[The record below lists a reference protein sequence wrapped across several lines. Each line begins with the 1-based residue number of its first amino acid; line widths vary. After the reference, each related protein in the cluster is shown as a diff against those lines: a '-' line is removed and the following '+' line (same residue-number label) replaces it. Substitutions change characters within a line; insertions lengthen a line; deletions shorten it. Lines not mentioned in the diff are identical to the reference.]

1 MEKEKDVETLL
12 KDLANYKV
20 QMAAKDSA
28 YSQLLLKLE
37 HYQKSSEELSILLK
51 KSEVERDVY
60 CEDCREART
69 RIHELE
75 AKVKEMTDELLET
88 GKIREKLTHVLSELK
103 STEEEILGME
113 TQLATAREVNLK
125 ALAEAELMA
134 TAANM
139 EKKRSEELV
148 KHVAELNEAILVS
161 KLASIE
167 AEKEKCM
174 VLSDK
179 DARLES
185 AMEMAAQAQEQV
197 EDMKKR
203 LEIMQELENQ
213 LLAKSVLVDS
223 LQAELNQ
230 ASELL
235 SSSNKTVSDAVKDL
249 NQLNADLIVKERDN
263 SDHTFYFGALETELN
278 QLEAE
283 LKNENEEASHLSR
296 NMEILMD
303 ELQEAKTKIYEIK
316 EREKEAQIEIAVLK
330 SELHKGRSE
339 LSAAEARTGSVKPGL
354 YLAVQQLAV
363 EAEAAERE
371 NQRLKGLDRVT
382 EESEDFGLMHTD
394 QHEKYSCQ
402 DVDAFQK
409 NESNAESVKRRN
421 ENDGNITI
429 SLEEYEFLI
438 RKAEKAGEFLR
449 RESSNMSITSITSE
463 NKYESQLLKKELE
476 IAIVKNRELRTRLEQ
491 AVTRAEAAEKAK
503 TILEDQQKRRQEQ
516 KQRIK
521 AAIVGLHEESTSR
534 EFSSSTYGS
543 APKEYQPLGKVL
555 NMKF

>member
-12 KDLANYKV
+12 KDLANYKM

-28 YSQLLLKLE
+28 SSQLLLE
-37 HYQKSSEELSILLK
+37 QDHFQKSSEELSILLK
-51 KSEVERDVY
+51 NSEVERDVY
-60 CEDCREART
+60 CEECREART

-75 AKVKEMTDELLET
+75 AMVKEMTDELLET

-103 STEEEILGME
+103 ATEEEILSME

-125 ALAEAELMA
+125 ALAEAELTA

-139 EKKRSEELV
+139 EKKRSEEL
-148 KHVAELNEAILVS
+148 
-161 KLASIE
+161 LASIE

-179 DARLES
+179 DARLELGM
-185 AMEMAAQAQEQV
+185 AMAAQAQEQV

-203 LEIMQELENQ
+203 LEIIQELENQ
-213 LLAKSVLVDS
+213 LLAKSILVDS

-230 ASELL
+230 ASELV

-249 NQLNADLIVKERDN
+249 NQLKADLIVNERDN
-263 SDHTFYFGALETELN
+263 SDQTFYFGAWETELN
-278 QLEAE
+278 PLKAE

-296 NMEILMD
+296 NVEILVD
-303 ELQEAKTKIYEIK
+303 ELQEVRTKICEIK
-316 EREKEAQIEIAVLK
+316 EREKEAQIEVAVLK
-330 SELHKGRSE
+330 SALHKGRSE
-339 LSAAEARTGSVKPGL
+339 LSAAEARTGSVKSGL
-354 YLAVQQLAV
+354 YLAVQQLEV

-371 NQRLKGLDRVT
+371 NQTLKGLDKVT

-394 QHEKYSCQ
+394 QYQKHSCQ
-402 DVDAFQK
+402 DVEAFQK

-449 RESSNMSITSITSE
+449 RESSNMSITSE

-491 AVTRAEAAEKAK
+491 AVTRAEATERAK
-503 TILEDQQKRRQEQ
+503 TTLEDQQKRRQEQ

-521 AAIVGLHEESTSR
+521 AAIVGLREESTSR
-534 EFSSSTYGS
+534 EFSSSTYES
-543 APKEYQPLGKVL
+543 APKEHQPLGKVL

>member
-1 MEKEKDVETLL
+1 
-12 KDLANYKV
+12 
-20 QMAAKDSA
+20 
-28 YSQLLLKLE
+28 
-37 HYQKSSEELSILLK
+37 
-51 KSEVERDVY
+51 
-60 CEDCREART
+60 
-69 RIHELE
+69 
-75 AKVKEMTDELLET
+75 
-88 GKIREKLTHVLSELK
+88 
-103 STEEEILGME
+103 
-113 TQLATAREVNLK
+113 
-125 ALAEAELMA
+125 
-134 TAANM
+134 
-139 EKKRSEELV
+139 
-148 KHVAELNEAILVS
+148 
-161 KLASIE
+161 
-167 AEKEKCM
+167 
-174 VLSDK
+174 
-179 DARLES
+179 
-185 AMEMAAQAQEQV
+185 MEMAAQAQEQV

-203 LEIMQELENQ
+203 WEIMQEMENQ